1 MDKLDKQ
8 RDLMS
13 TETGRLQES
22 RLDDNPFLVFQQ
34 WIATASE
41 TDILEPNAM
50 SLATSDGQQV
60 SVRMV
65 LMKYWDEQGFV
76 FFTNYGSRKAQQ
88 IAENAH
94 VALLFY
100 WECLHRQVRIEGTA
114 EKISAAESLKYFAT
128 RPRGSQLGAWCSQQS
143 TVISSREALT
153 SKLNEIKQKFAN
165 REVPLPSLW
174 GGFRV
179 APRRIEF
186 WQAGDDRLHD
196 RFLYEKAADESW
208 TRCRLSP

>member
-1 MDKLDKQ
+1 
-8 RDLMS
+8 MS
-13 TETGRLQES
+13 VETGQ
-22 RLDDNPFLVFQQ
+22 LDENQLNNNPYLVFQE
-34 WIATASE
+34 WFATASE

-50 SLATSDGQQV
+50 SLATTDGREI

-88 IAENAH
+88 IQQNGQ

-114 EKISAAESLKYFAT
+114 KKISAAESFKYFTT

-143 TVISSREALT
+143 TKISSREALT

-165 REVPLPSLW
+165 KEIPLPSMW

-179 APRRIEF
+179 EPSRIEF

-196 RFLYEKAADESW
+196 RFLYEKGEDGDWS
-208 TRCRLSP
+208 RSRLSP